1 MKTFKEYLLEHIIKR
16 GNKWIVTDSS
26 GKKILGTHSSKLKA
40 KRQLLA
46 IELSKQRR
54 SEEE

>member
-1 MKTFKEYLLEHIIKR
+1 MKSFKQYVLEHIIHR
-16 GNKWIVTDSS
+16 GNKWIVTDST
-26 GKKILGTHSSKLKA
+26 GKKTLGTHRSKRKA
-40 KRQLLA
+40 QRQLLA

>member
-16 GNKWIVTDSS
+16 GTKWIVTDSS

-54 SEEE
+54 NEEE